1 MQGRTAYGGWR
12 STLCGSFGDAANTWP
27 GRSVAV
33 ITDQLLVGPLGVG
46 TIHQLAP
53 SCYDV
58 GNQLHSWKHASWL
71 TVRRFLPQSAYLARH
86 AHRSLGLAPSAPKAN
101 REVGS
106 LEPRPFV
113 DEAHASFVRHFD
125 TRWALG
131 GYPFSSTEH
140 SAAQIFARLRHESI
154 ASEAHLV
161 MMCDV
166 IPPSAI
172 AMFKTPAM
180 ISSMNWTLE
189 MVTPLSAE
197 SANGWLRFDAEVT
210 AAGDGYAWENTS
222 IWGSSG
228 ELIALSRWC
237 VAGVR
242 LRNPNKKSLR
252 YCRTGRSCFNLF
264 YCFTV
269 AEPGLGN
276 ALTMSFSPASPLTA

>member
-1 MQGRTAYGGWR
+1 MQTYAELLSSLKTGDNAATLELTPDWLQGRTAYGGWQAALAVLAMRQILGPDVPLR
-12 STLCGSFGDAANTWP
+12 SLQVNF
-27 GRSVAV
+27 
-33 ITDQLLVGPLGVG
+33 VGPLGVG
-46 TIHQLAP
+46 TITARAELLRRGKSASQLEARIVVDGQTVFTAVGIFGAP
-53 SCYDV
+53 RPS
-58 GNQLHSWKHASWL
+58 Q
-71 TVRRFLPQSAYLARH
+71 
-86 AHRSLGLAPSAPKAN
+86 LGLAPSAPKAN

-113 DEAHASFVRHFD
+113 DGLMPSFVRHFD

-131 GYPFSSTEH
+131 GYPFSGAEH

-197 SANGWLRFDAEVT
+197 SANGWLRFDAEMT

-228 ELIALSRWC
+228 ELIALSRQC
-237 VAGVR
+237 VAVFG
-242 LRNPNKKSLR
+242 
-252 YCRTGRSCFNLF
+252 
-264 YCFTV
+264 
-269 AEPGLGN
+269 
-276 ALTMSFSPASPLTA
+276 